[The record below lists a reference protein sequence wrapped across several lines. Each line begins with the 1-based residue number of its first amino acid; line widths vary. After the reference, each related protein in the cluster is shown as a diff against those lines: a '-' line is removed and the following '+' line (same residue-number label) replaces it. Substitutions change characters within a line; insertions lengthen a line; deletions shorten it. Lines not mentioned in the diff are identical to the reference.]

1 MSFKAKCNT
10 CLVIADCKHAF
21 GKYWVD
27 KSSGGI
33 GCMHPFAGW
42 NTGKPQMPTMP
53 KMPRRP
59 KMPTRP
65 VRSTQLELRISEHG
79 NCNGGDCE
87 RAQLCAEP
95 CAGCAYCDETGNL

>member
-1 MSFKAKCNT
+1 MAEMIFKST
-10 CLVIADCKHAF
+10 CRTCRSIEDCKHAF

-42 NTGKPQMPTMP
+42 NTGNPQMPTMPTMP

-65 VRSTQLELRISEHG
+65 VRITQLEMM
-79 NCNGGDCE
+79 
-87 RAQLCAEP
+87 
-95 CAGCAYCDETGNL
+95 